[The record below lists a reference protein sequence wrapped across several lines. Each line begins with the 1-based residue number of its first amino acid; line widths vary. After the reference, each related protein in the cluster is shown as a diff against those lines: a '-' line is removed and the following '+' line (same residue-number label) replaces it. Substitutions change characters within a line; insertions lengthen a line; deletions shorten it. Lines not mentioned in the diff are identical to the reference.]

1 MAAGRGEGSGPGLVD
16 IRNTHVTETT
26 QTVTLGLSCLCGVWL
41 WVAVTPSLK
50 HIYYIYSKR
59 HIPWSNHIFYYVSLL
74 RTFHWFSIL
83 WAQRYQQYCQSRGF
97 MPSNNIQQKT
107 APCPAATGGVWCV
120 CLWSA
125 SRPQPAQP
133 PAARAFYK
141 TVAGSNFFLMV
152 LIALMLV
159 EAGVC
164 LFPGRDDFS

>member
-50 HIYYIYSKR
+50 QICYIYSKR

-107 APCPAATGGVWCV
+107 APLHRARLLQAGCGVSV
-120 CLWSA
+120 CGPPPDRS
-125 SRPQPAQP
+125 QPSLQLPGLFTKLLQA
-133 PAARAFYK
+133 
-141 TVAGSNFFLMV
+141 
-152 LIALMLV
+152 LI
-159 EAGVC
+159 C
-164 LFPGRDDFS
+164 F